1 MLWDALSC
9 SELGEDVARHRDKDQ
24 GMDLIHYDY
33 YYGFDNF
40 AYSGN
45 YHGCLIIVGFFGLGI
60 RWI

>member
-45 YHGCLIIVGFFGLGI
+45 YHGCLIIVGF
-60 RWI
+60 RA